1 MILSDEQIELLK
13 NNKSLI
19 TEELLDTLR
28 KTKEGKSIAL
38 QILDISKDA
47 EDYYLDAF
55 GSRISFDGNRQIKPC
70 YTKIQLS
77 DIQIKE
83 IQKCSEDIDYFKANY
98 VRFKTKSGIGFPDHR
113 TYQDKFIHSLNDEHD
128 QYIVVFPRQA
138 GKSATTAVWLTWL
151 FLFKTDISI
160 GICANRGSTAS
171 DFLSNVKNIFA
182 LLPIWMQQGIK
193 SWNVRR
199 IEGENGTKILTD
211 ATSGDSFRGS
221 SMNVIVVDE
230 CIEYNS
236 IITLKNK
243 TTNEIKDIKIG
254 DFYNLQEQKNK
265 LKERVLKKSD
275 NLDFCL
281 FSNPLDYQ
289 VLTSNGFKD
298 FDSIKKTVR
307 DDNIKIYF
315 GNDFLITTPEHK
327 YYTGKDFIYA
337 KNIKI
342 NDVIFNKRVT
352 KIENNVKCTNEFF
365 DLINVADGHHFTANS
380 IEVSNCAYVRS
391 SKWEAFSD
399 GILPS
404 QSALAWKKT
413 IFISTPNGMNHFYD
427 YYKNSKKRKV
437 LEDLSKEEVQKVKT
451 QEKVLNV
458 FKNKSGNYNAEID
471 KPSNDMELLTVDWKE
486 VPRYDRNNNLID
498 PEVFK
503 QQVIDRQGL
512 QFFSQAYACEFLG
525 SSHTLISGGV
535 LKELESSTPERQMFV
550 NTTTEFV
557 NIYGEAE
564 EGHKY
569 ILSCD
574 PAKDGRDYFA
584 LHVID
589 ITKFPFKQV
598 ACGKLQI
605 DYLLMPEFIFELA
618 NMYNTAFTII
628 ENNEGAGQSIADTLR
643 RDFEYENLYF
653 DRDGKGDTFKK
664 YPGFRTTA
672 KSRNQLLETLKLLIE
687 NNKLEIRDED
697 TIFELQR
704 FVLLRKKFQAED
716 GFHDDLVMSLAI
728 AFCLFNNIN
737 NFEDIKKVSESIYSD
752 NSSVDFTDIMTIGCF
767 DDGTEINSFES
778 NDFNNYSF

>member
-1 MILSDEQIELLK
+1 
-13 NNKSLI
+13 
-19 TEELLDTLR
+19 
-28 KTKEGKSIAL
+28 
-38 QILDISKDA
+38 
-47 EDYYLDAF
+47 
-55 GSRISFDGNRQIKPC
+55 
-70 YTKIQLS
+70 
-77 DIQIKE
+77 
-83 IQKCSEDIDYFKANY
+83 
-98 VRFKTKSGIGFPDHR
+98 
-113 TYQDKFIHSLNDEHD
+113 
-128 QYIVVFPRQA
+128 
-138 GKSATTAVWLTWL
+138 
-151 FLFKTDISI
+151 
-160 GICANRGSTAS
+160 
-171 DFLSNVKNIFA
+171 
-182 LLPIWMQQGIK
+182 MQQGIK
-193 SWNVRR
+193 TWNVRR

-230 CIEYNS
+230 
-236 IITLKNK
+236 
-243 TTNEIKDIKIG
+243 
-254 DFYNLQEQKNK
+254 
-265 LKERVLKKSD
+265 
-275 NLDFCL
+275 
-281 FSNPLDYQ
+281 
-289 VLTSNGFKD
+289 
-298 FDSIKKTVR
+298 
-307 DDNIKIYF
+307 
-315 GNDFLITTPEHK
+315 
-327 YYTGKDFIYA
+327 
-337 KNIKI
+337 
-342 NDVIFNKRVT
+342 
-352 KIENNVKCTNEFF
+352 
-365 DLINVADGHHFTANS
+365 
-380 IEVSNCAYVRS
+380 CAYVRS

-437 LEDLSKEEVQKVKT
+437 LEDLSKEEVEKVKT

-512 QFFSQAYACEFLG
+512 QFFLQAYACEFLG
-525 SSHTLISGGV
+525 SSHTLISGEV

-550 NTTTEFV
+550 NGTTEFV
-557 NIYGEAE
+557 NIYSEAE

-598 ACGKLQI
+598 VCGKLQI
-605 DYLLMPEFIFELA
+605 DYLLMPEFIYDLA
-618 NMYNTAFTII
+618 NTYNTAFTII
-628 ENNEGAGQSIADTLR
+628 ENNEGAGQSIADTLK

-653 DRDGKGDTFKK
+653 DRDGKGDKFKK
-664 YPGFRTTA
+664 YPGFRTTP

-687 NNKLEIRDED
+687 NNKLEINDED

-728 AFCLFNNIN
+728 AFCLFNDIN

-752 NSSVDFTDIMTIGCF
+752 DSSVEFTDIMTIGCF

-778 NDFNNYSF
+778 GNSNDYYYGI

>member
-1 MILSDEQIELLK
+1 MTMILSNEQIELLK
-13 NNKSLI
+13 NNKNLI

-28 KTKEGKSIAL
+28 KTKEGKSVAL
-38 QILDISKDA
+38 QILDIPKDD

-98 VRFKTKSGIGFPDHR
+98 VQFKTKSGIGFPDHR
-113 TYQDKFIHSLNDEHD
+113 KYQDDFIHALNDEND
-128 QYIVVFPRQA
+128 QYVVVFPRQA

-151 FLFKTDISI
+151 FLFRADISI

-171 DFLSNVKNIFA
+171 DFLANVKNIFT

-193 SWNVRR
+193 TWNVRR

-230 CIEYNS
+230 
-236 IITLKNK
+236 
-243 TTNEIKDIKIG
+243 
-254 DFYNLQEQKNK
+254 
-265 LKERVLKKSD
+265 
-275 NLDFCL
+275 
-281 FSNPLDYQ
+281 
-289 VLTSNGFKD
+289 
-298 FDSIKKTVR
+298 
-307 DDNIKIYF
+307 
-315 GNDFLITTPEHK
+315 
-327 YYTGKDFIYA
+327 
-337 KNIKI
+337 
-342 NDVIFNKRVT
+342 
-352 KIENNVKCTNEFF
+352 
-365 DLINVADGHHFTANS
+365 
-380 IEVSNCAYVRS
+380 CAYVRS

-437 LEDLSKEEVQKVKT
+437 LEDLSKDEVEKVKT

-512 QFFSQAYACEFLG
+512 QFFLQAYACEFLG
-525 SSHTLISGGV
+525 SSHTLISGEV

-550 NTTTEFV
+550 NGTTEFV
-557 NIYGEAE
+557 NIYSEAE

-598 ACGKLQI
+598 VCGKLQI

-618 NMYNTAFTII
+618 NLYNSAFTII
-628 ENNEGAGQSIADTLR
+628 ENNEGAGQSIADTLK

-653 DRDGKGDTFKK
+653 DRDGKGDKFKK
-664 YPGFRTTA
+664 YPGFRTTP

-687 NNKLEIRDED
+687 NNKLEINDED

-728 AFCLFNNIN
+728 AFCLFNDIN

-752 NSSVDFTDIMTIGCF
+752 DSSVDFTDIMTIGCF
-767 DDGTEINSFES
+767 DDGTEINNFES
-778 NDFNNYSF
+778 DNSNNYYFGI

>member
-1 MILSDEQIELLK
+1 MKMILSDEQIELLK
-13 NNKSLI
+13 NNKNLI

-28 KTKEGKSIAL
+28 KTKEGKSVAL
-38 QILDISKDA
+38 QILDIPKDD

-98 VRFKTKSGIGFPDHR
+98 VQFKTKSGIGFPDHR
-113 TYQDKFIHSLNDEHD
+113 KYQDDFIHALNDEND
-128 QYIVVFPRQA
+128 QYVVVFPRQA

-151 FLFKTDISI
+151 FLFKADISI

-171 DFLSNVKNIFA
+171 DFLANVKNIFT

-193 SWNVRR
+193 TWNVRR

-230 CIEYNS
+230 
-236 IITLKNK
+236 
-243 TTNEIKDIKIG
+243 
-254 DFYNLQEQKNK
+254 
-265 LKERVLKKSD
+265 
-275 NLDFCL
+275 
-281 FSNPLDYQ
+281 
-289 VLTSNGFKD
+289 
-298 FDSIKKTVR
+298 
-307 DDNIKIYF
+307 
-315 GNDFLITTPEHK
+315 
-327 YYTGKDFIYA
+327 
-337 KNIKI
+337 
-342 NDVIFNKRVT
+342 
-352 KIENNVKCTNEFF
+352 
-365 DLINVADGHHFTANS
+365 
-380 IEVSNCAYVRS
+380 CAYVRS

-437 LEDLSKEEVQKVKT
+437 LEDLSKDEVEKVKT

-512 QFFSQAYACEFLG
+512 QFFLQAYACEFLG
-525 SSHTLISGGV
+525 SSHTLISGEV

-550 NTTTEFV
+550 NGTTEFV
-557 NIYGEAE
+557 NIYSEAE

-598 ACGKLQI
+598 VCGKLQI

-628 ENNEGAGQSIADTLR
+628 ENNEGAGQSIADTLK

-653 DRDGKGDTFKK
+653 DRDGKGDKFKK
-664 YPGFRTTA
+664 YPGFRTTP

-687 NNKLEIRDED
+687 NNKLEINDED

-728 AFCLFNNIN
+728 AFCLFNDIN

-752 NSSVDFTDIMTIGCF
+752 DSSVDFTDIMTIGCF
-767 DDGTEINSFES
+767 DDGTEINNFES
-778 NDFNNYSF
+778 DNSNDYYFGI

>member
-1 MILSDEQIELLK
+1 MKMILSDEQIELLK
-13 NNKSLI
+13 NNKNLI

-28 KTKEGKSIAL
+28 KTKEGKTVAL
-38 QILDISKDA
+38 QILDIPKDD

-98 VRFKTKSGIGFPDHR
+98 VQFKTKSGIGFPDHR
-113 TYQDKFIHSLNDEHD
+113 KYQDDFIHALNDEND

-151 FLFKTDISI
+151 FLFRADISI

-171 DFLSNVKNIFA
+171 DFLANVKNIFT

-193 SWNVRR
+193 TWNVRR

-230 CIEYNS
+230 
-236 IITLKNK
+236 
-243 TTNEIKDIKIG
+243 
-254 DFYNLQEQKNK
+254 
-265 LKERVLKKSD
+265 
-275 NLDFCL
+275 
-281 FSNPLDYQ
+281 
-289 VLTSNGFKD
+289 
-298 FDSIKKTVR
+298 
-307 DDNIKIYF
+307 
-315 GNDFLITTPEHK
+315 
-327 YYTGKDFIYA
+327 
-337 KNIKI
+337 
-342 NDVIFNKRVT
+342 
-352 KIENNVKCTNEFF
+352 
-365 DLINVADGHHFTANS
+365 
-380 IEVSNCAYVRS
+380 CAYVRS

-437 LEDLSKEEVQKVKT
+437 LEDLSKDEVEKVKT

-512 QFFSQAYACEFLG
+512 QFFLQAYACEFLG
-525 SSHTLISGGV
+525 SSHTLISGEV

-550 NTTTEFV
+550 NGTTEFV
-557 NIYGEAE
+557 NIYSEAE

-598 ACGKLQI
+598 VCGKLQI
-605 DYLLMPEFIFELA
+605 DYLLMPEFIYDLA
-618 NMYNTAFTII
+618 VTYNTAFTII
-628 ENNEGAGQSIADTLR
+628 ENNEGAGQSIADTLK

-653 DRDGKGDTFKK
+653 DRDGKGDKFKK
-664 YPGFRTTA
+664 YPGFRTTP

-687 NNKLEIRDED
+687 NNKLEINDED

-728 AFCLFNNIN
+728 AFCLFNDIN

-752 NSSVDFTDIMTIGCF
+752 DSSVDFTDIMTIGCF
-767 DDGTEINSFES
+767 DDGTEINNFETNNS
-778 NDFNNYSF
+778 NDYYFGI

>member
-1 MILSDEQIELLK
+1 MPIMPSFLNMILSNEQIELLK
-13 NNKSLI
+13 NNKNLI
-19 TEELLDTLR
+19 TEELLDALR
-28 KTKEGKSIAL
+28 ETKEGKSVAL
-38 QILDISKDA
+38 QILDIPKDD

-70 YTKIQLS
+70 YTKIQLT

-98 VRFKTKSGIGFPDHR
+98 VQFKTKSGIGFPDHR
-113 TYQDKFIHSLNDEHD
+113 KYQDDFIHALNDEHD

-151 FLFKTDISI
+151 FLFKADISI

-171 DFLSNVKNIFA
+171 DFLANVKNIFT

-193 SWNVRR
+193 TWNVRR

-230 CIEYNS
+230 
-236 IITLKNK
+236 
-243 TTNEIKDIKIG
+243 
-254 DFYNLQEQKNK
+254 
-265 LKERVLKKSD
+265 
-275 NLDFCL
+275 
-281 FSNPLDYQ
+281 
-289 VLTSNGFKD
+289 
-298 FDSIKKTVR
+298 
-307 DDNIKIYF
+307 
-315 GNDFLITTPEHK
+315 
-327 YYTGKDFIYA
+327 
-337 KNIKI
+337 
-342 NDVIFNKRVT
+342 
-352 KIENNVKCTNEFF
+352 
-365 DLINVADGHHFTANS
+365 
-380 IEVSNCAYVRS
+380 CAYVRS

-512 QFFSQAYACEFLG
+512 QFFLQAYACEFLG
-525 SSHTLISGGV
+525 SSHTLISGEV

-550 NTTTEFV
+550 NGTTEFV
-557 NIYGEAE
+557 NIYSEAE

-605 DYLLMPEFIFELA
+605 DYLLMPEFIYDLA
-618 NMYNTAFTII
+618 NTYNTAFTII
-628 ENNEGAGQSIADTLR
+628 ENNEGAGQSIADTLK

-653 DRDGKGDTFKK
+653 DRDGKGDKFKK
-664 YPGFRTTA
+664 YPGFRTTP

-687 NNKLEIRDED
+687 NNKLEINDAD

-728 AFCLFNNIN
+728 AFCLFNDIN

-752 NSSVDFTDIMTIGCF
+752 DSSVDFTDIMTIGCF
-767 DDGTEINSFES
+767 DDGTEINNFES
-778 NDFNNYSF
+778 DNSNDYYFGI

>member
-1 MILSDEQIELLK
+1 MILSDEQIELLR

-171 DFLSNVKNIFA
+171 DFLANVKNIFA

-230 CIEYNS
+230 C
-236 IITLKNK
+236 
-243 TTNEIKDIKIG
+243 
-254 DFYNLQEQKNK
+254 
-265 LKERVLKKSD
+265 
-275 NLDFCL
+275 
-281 FSNPLDYQ
+281 
-289 VLTSNGFKD
+289 
-298 FDSIKKTVR
+298 
-307 DDNIKIYF
+307 
-315 GNDFLITTPEHK
+315 
-327 YYTGKDFIYA
+327 
-337 KNIKI
+337 
-342 NDVIFNKRVT
+342 
-352 KIENNVKCTNEFF
+352 
-365 DLINVADGHHFTANS
+365 
-380 IEVSNCAYVRS
+380 AYVRS

-437 LEDLSKEEVQKVKT
+437 IEDLSKEEVQKVKT

-458 FKNKSGNYNAEID
+458 FKNKSGNYNVEID

-550 NTTTEFV
+550 NATTEFV

-664 YPGFRTTA
+664 YPGFRTTP

>member
-1 MILSDEQIELLK
+1 MPIMPSFLKMILSNEQIELLK
-13 NNKSLI
+13 NNKNLI
-19 TEELLDTLR
+19 TEELLDALR
-28 KTKEGKSIAL
+28 ETKEGKSVAL
-38 QILDISKDA
+38 QILDIPKDD

-70 YTKIQLS
+70 YTKIQLT

-98 VRFKTKSGIGFPDHR
+98 VQFKTKSGIGFPDHR
-113 TYQDKFIHSLNDEHD
+113 KYQDDFIHALNDEHD

-151 FLFKTDISI
+151 FLFKADISI

-171 DFLSNVKNIFA
+171 DFLANVKNIFT

-193 SWNVRR
+193 TWNVRR

-230 CIEYNS
+230 
-236 IITLKNK
+236 
-243 TTNEIKDIKIG
+243 
-254 DFYNLQEQKNK
+254 
-265 LKERVLKKSD
+265 
-275 NLDFCL
+275 
-281 FSNPLDYQ
+281 
-289 VLTSNGFKD
+289 
-298 FDSIKKTVR
+298 
-307 DDNIKIYF
+307 
-315 GNDFLITTPEHK
+315 
-327 YYTGKDFIYA
+327 
-337 KNIKI
+337 
-342 NDVIFNKRVT
+342 
-352 KIENNVKCTNEFF
+352 
-365 DLINVADGHHFTANS
+365 
-380 IEVSNCAYVRS
+380 CAYVRS

-437 LEDLSKEEVQKVKT
+437 LEDLSKEEVEKVKT

-512 QFFSQAYACEFLG
+512 QFFLQAYACEFLG
-525 SSHTLISGGV
+525 SSHTLISGEV

-550 NTTTEFV
+550 NGTTESV
-557 NIYGEAE
+557 NIYSEAE

-598 ACGKLQI
+598 VCGKLQI

-618 NMYNTAFTII
+618 NTYNTAFTII
-628 ENNEGAGQSIADTLR
+628 ENNEGAGQSIADTLK

-653 DRDGKGDTFKK
+653 DRDGKGDKFKK
-664 YPGFRTTA
+664 YPGFRTTP

-687 NNKLEIRDED
+687 NNKLEINDED

-728 AFCLFNNIN
+728 AFCLFNDIN

-752 NSSVDFTDIMTIGCF
+752 DSSVDFTDIMTIGCF

-778 NDFNNYSF
+778 DNSNDYYYGI

>member
-1 MILSDEQIELLK
+1 MPIMPSFLNMILSNEQIELLK
-13 NNKSLI
+13 NNKNLI
-19 TEELLDTLR
+19 TEELLDALR
-28 KTKEGKSIAL
+28 ETKEGKTVAL
-38 QILDISKDA
+38 QILDIPKDD

-70 YTKIQLS
+70 YTKIQLT

-98 VRFKTKSGIGFPDHR
+98 VQFKTKSGIGFPDHR
-113 TYQDKFIHSLNDEHD
+113 KYQDDFIHALNDEHD

-151 FLFKTDISI
+151 FLFKADISI

-171 DFLSNVKNIFA
+171 DFLANVKNIFT

-193 SWNVRR
+193 TWNVRR

-230 CIEYNS
+230 
-236 IITLKNK
+236 
-243 TTNEIKDIKIG
+243 
-254 DFYNLQEQKNK
+254 
-265 LKERVLKKSD
+265 
-275 NLDFCL
+275 
-281 FSNPLDYQ
+281 
-289 VLTSNGFKD
+289 
-298 FDSIKKTVR
+298 
-307 DDNIKIYF
+307 
-315 GNDFLITTPEHK
+315 
-327 YYTGKDFIYA
+327 
-337 KNIKI
+337 
-342 NDVIFNKRVT
+342 
-352 KIENNVKCTNEFF
+352 
-365 DLINVADGHHFTANS
+365 
-380 IEVSNCAYVRS
+380 CAYVRS

-437 LEDLSKEEVQKVKT
+437 LEDLSKEEVEKVKT

-512 QFFSQAYACEFLG
+512 QFFLQAYACEFLG
-525 SSHTLISGGV
+525 SSHTLISGEV

-550 NTTTEFV
+550 NGTTEFV
-557 NIYGEAE
+557 NIYSEAE

-598 ACGKLQI
+598 VCGKLQI

-618 NMYNTAFTII
+618 NTYNTAFTII
-628 ENNEGAGQSIADTLR
+628 ENNEGAGQSIADTLK

-653 DRDGKGDTFKK
+653 DRDGKGDKFKK
-664 YPGFRTTA
+664 YPGFRTTP

-687 NNKLEIRDED
+687 NNKLEINDED

-728 AFCLFNNIN
+728 AFCLFNDIN

-752 NSSVDFTDIMTIGCF
+752 DSSVDFTDIMTIGCF
-767 DDGTEINSFES
+767 DDGTEINNFES
-778 NDFNNYSF
+778 DNSNDYYYGI

>member
-1 MILSDEQIELLK
+1 MTMILSNEQIELLK
-13 NNKSLI
+13 NNKNLI

-28 KTKEGKSIAL
+28 KTKEGKSVAL
-38 QILDISKDA
+38 QILDIPKDD

-98 VRFKTKSGIGFPDHR
+98 VQFKTKSGIGFPDHR
-113 TYQDKFIHSLNDEHD
+113 KYQDDFIHALNDDND
-128 QYIVVFPRQA
+128 QYVVVFPRQA

-151 FLFKTDISI
+151 FLFYPQIDI
-160 GICANRGSTAS
+160 GVCANRGSTAS
-171 DFLSNVKNIFA
+171 DFLAKVKNIFT

-193 SWNVRR
+193 IWNVQR
-199 IEGENGTKILTD
+199 IEGENGTRILTD
-211 ATSGDSFRGS
+211 ATSGDSFRGG

-230 CIEYNS
+230 C
-236 IITLKNK
+236 
-243 TTNEIKDIKIG
+243 
-254 DFYNLQEQKNK
+254 
-265 LKERVLKKSD
+265 
-275 NLDFCL
+275 
-281 FSNPLDYQ
+281 
-289 VLTSNGFKD
+289 
-298 FDSIKKTVR
+298 
-307 DDNIKIYF
+307 
-315 GNDFLITTPEHK
+315 
-327 YYTGKDFIYA
+327 
-337 KNIKI
+337 
-342 NDVIFNKRVT
+342 
-352 KIENNVKCTNEFF
+352 
-365 DLINVADGHHFTANS
+365 
-380 IEVSNCAYVRS
+380 AYVKS
-391 SKWEAFSD
+391 SKWGAFSD
-399 GILPS
+399 AVLPS

-413 IFISTPNGMNHFYD
+413 VFISTPNGMNHFYD

-437 LEDLSKEEVQKVKT
+437 LKDLSKEEVQNVKT

-458 FKNKSGNYNAEID
+458 FKNKSGTFDVEID
-471 KPSNDMELLTVDWKE
+471 KPSNGMELLTVDWKE
-486 VPRYDRNNNLID
+486 VPRYDEKGNPID
-498 PEVFK
+498 PEDFK
-503 QQVIDRQGL
+503 QKTINKEGL
-512 QFFSQAYACEFLG
+512 QFFLQAYACEFLG
-525 SSHTLISGGV
+525 SSHTLISGEV

-550 NTTTEFV
+550 NGTTEFV
-557 NIYGEAE
+557 NIYNEAE

-598 ACGKLQI
+598 VCGKLQI
-605 DYLLMPEFIFELA
+605 DYLLMPEFIYDLA
-618 NMYNTAFTII
+618 ITYNTAFTII
-628 ENNEGAGQSIADTLR
+628 ENNEGAGQSIADTLK

-653 DRDGKGDTFKK
+653 DRDGKGDKFKK
-664 YPGFRTTA
+664 YPGFRTTP

-687 NNKLEIRDED
+687 NNKLEINDED

-728 AFCLFNNIN
+728 AFCLFNDIN

-767 DDGTEINSFES
+767 DDGTEINDFES
-778 NDFNNYSF
+778 NNSNSNNYYFGI

>member
-1 MILSDEQIELLK
+1 MILSNEQIELLK
-13 NNKSLI
+13 NNKNLI
-19 TEELLDTLR
+19 TEELLDALR
-28 KTKEGKSIAL
+28 ETKEGKSVAL
-38 QILDISKDA
+38 QILDIPKDD

-70 YTKIQLS
+70 YTKIQLT

-98 VRFKTKSGIGFPDHR
+98 VQFKTKSGIGFPDHR
-113 TYQDKFIHSLNDEHD
+113 KYQDDFIHALNDEHD

-151 FLFKTDISI
+151 FLFKADISI

-171 DFLSNVKNIFA
+171 DFLANVKNIFT

-193 SWNVRR
+193 TWNVRR

-230 CIEYNS
+230 
-236 IITLKNK
+236 
-243 TTNEIKDIKIG
+243 
-254 DFYNLQEQKNK
+254 
-265 LKERVLKKSD
+265 
-275 NLDFCL
+275 
-281 FSNPLDYQ
+281 
-289 VLTSNGFKD
+289 
-298 FDSIKKTVR
+298 
-307 DDNIKIYF
+307 
-315 GNDFLITTPEHK
+315 
-327 YYTGKDFIYA
+327 
-337 KNIKI
+337 
-342 NDVIFNKRVT
+342 
-352 KIENNVKCTNEFF
+352 
-365 DLINVADGHHFTANS
+365 
-380 IEVSNCAYVRS
+380 CAYVRS

-437 LEDLSKEEVQKVKT
+437 LEDLSKEEVEKVKT

-512 QFFSQAYACEFLG
+512 QFFLQAYACEFLG
-525 SSHTLISGGV
+525 SSHTLISGEV

-550 NTTTEFV
+550 NGTTESV
-557 NIYGEAE
+557 NIYSEAE

-598 ACGKLQI
+598 VCGKLQI
-605 DYLLMPEFIFELA
+605 DYLLMPEFIYELA
-618 NMYNTAFTII
+618 NTYNTAFTII
-628 ENNEGAGQSIADTLR
+628 ENNEGAGQSIADTLK

-653 DRDGKGDTFKK
+653 DRDGKGDKFKK
-664 YPGFRTTA
+664 YPGFRTTP

-687 NNKLEIRDED
+687 NNKLEINDED

-728 AFCLFNNIN
+728 AFCLFNDIN

-752 NSSVDFTDIMTIGCF
+752 DSSVDFTDIMTIGCF
-767 DDGTEINSFES
+767 DDGTEINNFES
-778 NDFNNYSF
+778 DSSNDYYYGI

>member
-1 MILSDEQIELLK
+1 MNMILSNEQIELLK
-13 NNKSLI
+13 NNKNLI

-28 KTKEGKSIAL
+28 KTKEGKSVAL
-38 QILDISKDA
+38 QILDIPKDP

-55 GSRISFDGNRQIKPC
+55 GARISFDGNRQIKPC

-171 DFLSNVKNIFA
+171 DFLANVKNIFFFFS
-182 LLPIWMQQGIK
+182 IWMQQGIK
-193 SWNVRR
+193 TWNVRR

-236 IITLKNK
+236 IITLKKK

-254 DFYNLQEQKNK
+254 DFYNLHLNNVTK
-265 LKERVLKKSD
+265 
-275 NLDFCL
+275 F
-281 FSNPLDYQ
+281 Q

-307 DDNIKIYF
+307 NDNIKIYF
-315 GNDFLITTPEHK
+315 DNDALITTPEHK

-337 KNIKI
+337 KDIKI
-342 NDVIFNKRVT
+342 NDIIFDKQVT
-352 KIENNVKCTNEFF
+352 KIENNVKCTNAFF

-471 KPSNDMELLTVDWKE
+471 KPSNDMELLTVNWKE

-512 QFFSQAYACEFLG
+512 QFFLQAYACEFLG

-550 NTTTEFV
+550 NATTEFV
-557 NIYGEAE
+557 NIYSEAE

-605 DYLLMPEFIFELA
+605 DYLLMPEFIFKLA
-618 NMYNTAFTII
+618 NMYNTAFTVI

-643 RDFEYENLYF
+643 RDFEYDNLYF
-653 DRDGKGDTFKK
+653 DRDVKGNMFKK
-664 YPGFRTTA
+664 YPGFRTTP

-704 FVLLRKKFQAED
+704 FVLVRKKFQAED

-752 NSSVDFTDIMTIGCF
+752 NSSVDFTDTMTIGCF
-767 DDGTEINSFES
+767 DDGTEINSSES
-778 NDFNNYSF
+778 DNNNYYYFGI

>member
-1 MILSDEQIELLK
+1 MPIMPSFLTMILSSEQIELLK
-13 NNKSLI
+13 NNKNLI
-19 TEELLDTLR
+19 TEELLDALR
-28 KTKEGKSIAL
+28 ETKEGKSVAL
-38 QILDISKDA
+38 QILDIPKDD

-98 VRFKTKSGIGFPDHR
+98 VQFKTKSGIGFPDHR
-113 TYQDKFIHSLNDEHD
+113 KYQDDFIHALNDEND
-128 QYIVVFPRQA
+128 QYVVVFPRQA

-151 FLFKTDISI
+151 FLFYPQIDI
-160 GICANRGSTAS
+160 GVCANRGSTAS
-171 DFLSNVKNIFA
+171 DFLAKVKNIFT

-193 SWNVRR
+193 IWNVQR
-199 IEGENGTKILTD
+199 IEGENGTRILTD
-211 ATSGDSFRGS
+211 ATSGDSFRGG

-230 CIEYNS
+230 C
-236 IITLKNK
+236 
-243 TTNEIKDIKIG
+243 
-254 DFYNLQEQKNK
+254 
-265 LKERVLKKSD
+265 
-275 NLDFCL
+275 
-281 FSNPLDYQ
+281 
-289 VLTSNGFKD
+289 
-298 FDSIKKTVR
+298 
-307 DDNIKIYF
+307 
-315 GNDFLITTPEHK
+315 
-327 YYTGKDFIYA
+327 
-337 KNIKI
+337 
-342 NDVIFNKRVT
+342 
-352 KIENNVKCTNEFF
+352 
-365 DLINVADGHHFTANS
+365 
-380 IEVSNCAYVRS
+380 AYVKS
-391 SKWEAFSD
+391 SKWGAFSD
-399 GILPS
+399 AVLPS

-413 IFISTPNGMNHFYD
+413 VFISTPNGMNHFYD

-437 LEDLSKEEVQKVKT
+437 LKDLSKEEVEKVKT

-458 FKNKSGNYNAEID
+458 FKNKSGTFDVEID
-471 KPSNDMELLTVDWKE
+471 KPSNGMELLTVDWKE
-486 VPRYDRNNNLID
+486 VPRYDEKGNPVD
-498 PEVFK
+498 PEDFK
-503 QQVIDRQGL
+503 QKTINKEGL
-512 QFFSQAYACEFLG
+512 QFFLQAYACEFLG
-525 SSHTLISGGV
+525 SSHTLISGEV

-550 NTTTEFV
+550 NGTTEFV
-557 NIYGEAE
+557 NIYSEAE

-598 ACGKLQI
+598 VCGKLQI
-605 DYLLMPEFIFELA
+605 DYLLMPEFIFDLA
-618 NMYNTAFTII
+618 NTYNTAFTII
-628 ENNEGAGQSIADTLR
+628 ENNEGAGQSIADTLK

-653 DRDGKGDTFKK
+653 DRDGKGDKFKK
-664 YPGFRTTA
+664 YPGFRTTP

-687 NNKLEIRDED
+687 NNKLEINDAD

-728 AFCLFNNIN
+728 AFCLFNDIN

-767 DDGTEINSFES
+767 DDGTEINNFES
-778 NDFNNYSF
+778 DSNNDYYYGI

>member
-1 MILSDEQIELLK
+1 MPIMPSFLTMILSNEQIELLK
-13 NNKSLI
+13 NNKNLI
-19 TEELLDTLR
+19 TEELLDALR
-28 KTKEGKSIAL
+28 ETKEGKTVAL
-38 QILDISKDA
+38 QILDIQKDD

-98 VRFKTKSGIGFPDHR
+98 VQFKTKSGIGFPDHR
-113 TYQDKFIHSLNDEHD
+113 KYQDDFIHALNDEHD

-151 FLFKTDISI
+151 FLFKADISI

-171 DFLSNVKNIFA
+171 DFLANVKNIFT

-193 SWNVRR
+193 TWNVRR

-230 CIEYNS
+230 
-236 IITLKNK
+236 
-243 TTNEIKDIKIG
+243 
-254 DFYNLQEQKNK
+254 
-265 LKERVLKKSD
+265 
-275 NLDFCL
+275 
-281 FSNPLDYQ
+281 
-289 VLTSNGFKD
+289 
-298 FDSIKKTVR
+298 
-307 DDNIKIYF
+307 
-315 GNDFLITTPEHK
+315 
-327 YYTGKDFIYA
+327 
-337 KNIKI
+337 
-342 NDVIFNKRVT
+342 
-352 KIENNVKCTNEFF
+352 
-365 DLINVADGHHFTANS
+365 
-380 IEVSNCAYVRS
+380 CAYVRS

-437 LEDLSKEEVQKVKT
+437 LEDLSKEEVEKVKT

-512 QFFSQAYACEFLG
+512 QFFLQAYACEFLG
-525 SSHTLISGGV
+525 SSHTLISGEV

-550 NTTTEFV
+550 NGTTEFV
-557 NIYGEAE
+557 NIYSEAE

-598 ACGKLQI
+598 VCGKLQI

-628 ENNEGAGQSIADTLR
+628 ENNEGAGQSIADTLK

-653 DRDGKGDTFKK
+653 DRDGKGDKFKK
-664 YPGFRTTA
+664 YPGFRTTP

-687 NNKLEIRDED
+687 NNKLEINDED

-728 AFCLFNNIN
+728 AFCLFNDIN

-752 NSSVDFTDIMTIGCF
+752 DSSVDFTDIMTIGCF
-767 DDGTEINSFES
+767 DDGTEINNFES
-778 NDFNNYSF
+778 DNSNDYYYGI

>member
-1 MILSDEQIELLK
+1 MPIMPSFLTMILSDEQIELLK
-13 NNKSLI
+13 NNKNLI
-19 TEELLDTLR
+19 TEELLDALR
-28 KTKEGKSIAL
+28 ETKEGKSVAL
-38 QILDISKDA
+38 QILDIQKDD

-70 YTKIQLS
+70 YTKIQLT

-98 VRFKTKSGIGFPDHR
+98 VQFKTKSGIGFPDHR
-113 TYQDKFIHSLNDEHD
+113 KYQDDFIHALNDEHD

-151 FLFKTDISI
+151 FLFKADISI

-171 DFLSNVKNIFA
+171 DFLANVKNIFT

-193 SWNVRR
+193 TWNVRR

-230 CIEYNS
+230 
-236 IITLKNK
+236 
-243 TTNEIKDIKIG
+243 
-254 DFYNLQEQKNK
+254 
-265 LKERVLKKSD
+265 
-275 NLDFCL
+275 
-281 FSNPLDYQ
+281 
-289 VLTSNGFKD
+289 
-298 FDSIKKTVR
+298 
-307 DDNIKIYF
+307 
-315 GNDFLITTPEHK
+315 
-327 YYTGKDFIYA
+327 
-337 KNIKI
+337 
-342 NDVIFNKRVT
+342 
-352 KIENNVKCTNEFF
+352 
-365 DLINVADGHHFTANS
+365 
-380 IEVSNCAYVRS
+380 CAYVRS

-437 LEDLSKEEVQKVKT
+437 LEDLSKEEVEKVKT

-512 QFFSQAYACEFLG
+512 QFFLQAYACEFLG
-525 SSHTLISGGV
+525 SSHTLISGEV

-550 NTTTEFV
+550 NGTTEFV
-557 NIYGEAE
+557 NIYSEAE

-598 ACGKLQI
+598 VCGKLQI
-605 DYLLMPEFIFELA
+605 DYLLMPEFIYELA
-618 NMYNTAFTII
+618 NTYNTAFTII
-628 ENNEGAGQSIADTLR
+628 ENNEGAGQSIADTLK

-653 DRDGKGDTFKK
+653 DRDGKGDKFKK
-664 YPGFRTTA
+664 YPGFRTTP

-687 NNKLEIRDED
+687 NNKLEINDED

-728 AFCLFNNIN
+728 AFCLFNDIN

-752 NSSVDFTDIMTIGCF
+752 DSSVEFTDIMTIGCF
-767 DDGTEINSFES
+767 DDGTGINNFES
-778 NDFNNYSF
+778 DNSNDYYYGI

>member
-1 MILSDEQIELLK
+1 MPIMPSFLNMILSNEQIELLK
-13 NNKSLI
+13 NNKNLI
-19 TEELLDTLR
+19 TEELLDALR
-28 KTKEGKSIAL
+28 KTKEGKSVAL
-38 QILDISKDA
+38 QILDIPKDD

-70 YTKIQLS
+70 YTKIQLT

-98 VRFKTKSGIGFPDHR
+98 VQFKTKSGIGFPDHR
-113 TYQDKFIHSLNDEHD
+113 KYQDDFIHALNDEHD

-151 FLFKTDISI
+151 FLFKADISI

-171 DFLSNVKNIFA
+171 DFLANVKNIFT

-193 SWNVRR
+193 TWNVRR

-230 CIEYNS
+230 
-236 IITLKNK
+236 
-243 TTNEIKDIKIG
+243 
-254 DFYNLQEQKNK
+254 
-265 LKERVLKKSD
+265 
-275 NLDFCL
+275 
-281 FSNPLDYQ
+281 
-289 VLTSNGFKD
+289 
-298 FDSIKKTVR
+298 
-307 DDNIKIYF
+307 
-315 GNDFLITTPEHK
+315 
-327 YYTGKDFIYA
+327 
-337 KNIKI
+337 
-342 NDVIFNKRVT
+342 
-352 KIENNVKCTNEFF
+352 
-365 DLINVADGHHFTANS
+365 
-380 IEVSNCAYVRS
+380 CAYVRS

-437 LEDLSKEEVQKVKT
+437 LEDLSKEEVEKVKT

-512 QFFSQAYACEFLG
+512 QFFLQAYACEFLG
-525 SSHTLISGGV
+525 SSHTLISGEV

-550 NTTTEFV
+550 NGTTEFV
-557 NIYGEAE
+557 NIYSEAE

-598 ACGKLQI
+598 VCGKLQI
-605 DYLLMPEFIFELA
+605 DYLLMPEFIYDLA
-618 NMYNTAFTII
+618 NTYNTAFTII
-628 ENNEGAGQSIADTLR
+628 ENNEGAGQSIADTLK

-653 DRDGKGDTFKK
+653 DRDGKGDKFKK
-664 YPGFRTTA
+664 YPGFRTTP

-687 NNKLEIRDED
+687 NNKLEINDAD

-728 AFCLFNNIN
+728 AFCLFNDIN

-752 NSSVDFTDIMTIGCF
+752 DSSVDFTDIMTIGCF
-767 DDGTEINSFES
+767 DDGTEINNFES
-778 NDFNNYSF
+778 DNSNNYYFGI

>member
-1 MILSDEQIELLK
+1 MPIMPSFLNMILSNEQIELLK
-13 NNKSLI
+13 NNKNLI
-19 TEELLDTLR
+19 TEELLDALR
-28 KTKEGKSIAL
+28 ETKEGKTVAL
-38 QILDISKDA
+38 QILDIPKDD

-70 YTKIQLS
+70 YTKIQLT

-98 VRFKTKSGIGFPDHR
+98 VQFKTKSGIGFPDHR
-113 TYQDKFIHSLNDEHD
+113 KYQDDFIHALNDEHD

-151 FLFKTDISI
+151 FLFKADISI

-171 DFLSNVKNIFA
+171 DFLANVKNIFT

-193 SWNVRR
+193 TWNVRR

-230 CIEYNS
+230 
-236 IITLKNK
+236 
-243 TTNEIKDIKIG
+243 
-254 DFYNLQEQKNK
+254 
-265 LKERVLKKSD
+265 
-275 NLDFCL
+275 
-281 FSNPLDYQ
+281 
-289 VLTSNGFKD
+289 
-298 FDSIKKTVR
+298 
-307 DDNIKIYF
+307 
-315 GNDFLITTPEHK
+315 
-327 YYTGKDFIYA
+327 
-337 KNIKI
+337 
-342 NDVIFNKRVT
+342 
-352 KIENNVKCTNEFF
+352 
-365 DLINVADGHHFTANS
+365 
-380 IEVSNCAYVRS
+380 CAYVRS

-437 LEDLSKEEVQKVKT
+437 LKDLSKEEVEKVKT

-458 FKNKSGNYNAEID
+458 FKNKSGTFDVEID
-471 KPSNDMELLTVDWKE
+471 KPSNGMELLTVDWKE
-486 VPRYDRNNNLID
+486 VPRYDEKGNPVD
-498 PEVFK
+498 PEDFK
-503 QQVIDRQGL
+503 QKTINKEGL
-512 QFFSQAYACEFLG
+512 QFFLQAYACEFLG
-525 SSHTLISGGV
+525 SSHTLISGEV
-535 LKELESSTPERQMFV
+535 LKELESSTPERQMCV
-550 NTTTEFV
+550 NGTTEFV
-557 NIYGEAE
+557 NIYSEAE

-605 DYLLMPEFIFELA
+605 DYLLMPEFIFDLA
-618 NMYNTAFTII
+618 NTYNTAFTII
-628 ENNEGAGQSIADTLR
+628 ENNEGAGQSIADTLK

-653 DRDGKGDTFKK
+653 DRDGKGDKFKK
-664 YPGFRTTA
+664 YPGFRTTP

-687 NNKLEIRDED
+687 NNKLETNDAD

-728 AFCLFNNIN
+728 AFCLFNDIN

-752 NSSVDFTDIMTIGCF
+752 DSSVDFTDIMTIGCF
-767 DDGTEINSFES
+767 DDGTEINNFES
-778 NDFNNYSF
+778 DNSNDYYYGI